1 MSLVFLVLGV
11 AVLILGVVDILWTTL
26 WVDGGSGP
34 LSSVLTTG
42 VWRGLRP
49 FGDERSRVL
58 SLAGPI
64 ILVATLVA
72 WVALIWGGW
81 TLIFAGSDGAL
92 LAAHEDV
99 PVTWTGRFYFVGYS
113 MFTMGNGDFYPPAG
127 VWQIAASLTTA
138 SGMLFVTMG
147 VSYVLSVLGAVSNKR
162 SFASSVSGIGDDSE
176 TFVRSG
182 WDGEDFEGL
191 HLPLNSLAGQLD
203 RLSDQHKSYPILHY
217 YHSEEAKHASA
228 MAVAVFDE
236 AMTVLRFGV
245 PDEDQPDAVLVENA
259 RSANENYLETLNNAF
274 IDPAE
279 QEPPPPDLDR
289 LRDAGVPTVSDA
301 EFAAALADLED
312 RRRKLQG
319 VVNADA
325 WHWPPIDS

>member
-1 MSLVFLVLGV
+1 
-11 AVLILGVVDILWTTL
+11 
-26 WVDGGSGP
+26 
-34 LSSVLTTG
+34 
-42 VWRGLRP
+42 
-49 FGDERSRVL
+49 
-58 SLAGPI
+58 
-64 ILVATLVA
+64 
-72 WVALIWGGW
+72 
-81 TLIFAGSDGAL
+81 
-92 LAAHEDV
+92 
-99 PVTWTGRFYFVGYS
+99 
-113 MFTMGNGDFYPPAG
+113 
-127 VWQIAASLTTA
+127 
-138 SGMLFVTMG
+138 MLFVTMG

-245 PDEDQPDAVLVENA
+245 PDEDQPNAVLVENA